1 VAITNAFIVEVA
13 GAALPVDIEPLLTF
27 AYVDDSLNLPDLFV
41 LRFRDPD
48 RVVLSKTG
56 IAIGTAVRVSVLTGD
71 EQAPA
76 LLVAGEV
83 TSLEVDFDATGTF
96 TVVRGYDHAHRLFRG
111 RGTHAYTQV
120 TASDVVTAVARRANL
135 QLGDVQPST
144 TVFDHVA
151 QTGTSDWDFLES
163 LAREIGFEVAVRDG
177 KLDFRAPRTASTA
190 PGHER
195 ADENPLVLQLGAD
208 LLRFR
213 AVVTAAEQVSEVQ
226 VRGWDV
232 AQKKALVGTAAARTD
247 TAELTG
253 VDPAGLASTFGNRVY
268 VSGDVPYGTQAE
280 VDAAATAVADQLAGA
295 FAEFSGLARG
305 NARLRADVAFTIGNV
320 GAPFDGKYTIT
331 SSRHSYDAA
340 TGYTTSLTVSGRQD
354 RSLLGLATGGR
365 AGRRVEGVSVAQVS
379 DTSDPQQQ
387 SRVRLTFPS
396 LSDDYVSDWA
406 RTVQPGAGRDRGA
419 LVLPEVGD
427 EVLVAL
433 DGAGRPYVLGGLYN
447 GVDTP
452 AKGPVDAVDGGTG
465 AVNRR
470 SLVSRRGHR
479 IDLLDEDGRTEGL
492 SLTTADDA
500 LRLVLDATGTSITVH
515 SDGTVAVE
523 GAKGVVVDAK
533 QSKLELKGAT
543 VEVTATRGVTVDAGG
558 GGVTVTAGT
567 AVELTGTTAKLVG
580 RTSAEVKGAIV
591 RIN

>member
-1 VAITNAFIVEVA
+1 MAITNAFLVEVA
-13 GAALPVDIEPLLTF
+13 GAALPADIEPLLTY

-48 RVVLSKTG
+48 RLVLSKTG
-56 IAIGTAVRVSVLTGD
+56 ITIGAAVTVSVLTGD

-83 TSLEVDFDATGTF
+83 TSLEVDFDTTGTF

-120 TASDVVTAVARRANL
+120 TASDVMTAVARRAKL
-135 QLGDVQPST
+135 QLGDVQPTT

-151 QTGTSDWDFLES
+151 QTGASDWEFLES
-163 LAREIGFEVAVRDG
+163 LAREIGFEVAVREG
-177 KLDFRAPRTASTA
+177 KLDFRAPKTASTA

-213 AVVTAAEQVSEVQ
+213 AVVTAAEQVGEVQ

-232 AQKKALVGTAAARTD
+232 AQKRPLVGTAAARTN

-253 VDPAGLASTFGNRVY
+253 VDPAGLATTFGNRTY

-280 VDAAATAVADQLAGA
+280 VDVAATALADQLAGA

-340 TGYTTSLTVSGRQD
+340 TGYTTALTVSGRQD
-354 RSLLGLATGGR
+354 RSLLGLTSGGGR
-365 AGRRVEGVSVAQVS
+365 GGPGGVLVAQVS
-379 DTSDPQQQ
+379 DTNDPQQQ
-387 SRVRLTFPS
+387 SRVKLTFPS

-427 EVLVAL
+427 EVLVGL

-447 GVDTP
+447 GVDIP
-452 AKGPVDAVDGGTG
+452 AKGPVDVVDGGTG

-500 LRLVLDATGTSITVH
+500 LRLVLDATGTAVTVH
-515 SDGTVAVE
+515 SDGTVTVE

-543 VEVTATRGVTVDAGG
+543 VEVTATRGVTVDSGG

>member
-1 VAITNAFIVEVA
+1 MAITNAFIVEIA
-13 GAALPVDIEPLLTF
+13 GNALPADVEPLLTY

-48 RVVLSKTG
+48 RLVLSKSG
-56 IAIGTAVRVSVLTGD
+56 ITIGAAVKVSVLTGD
-71 EQAPA
+71 EQTPA
-76 LLVAGEV
+76 VLVAGEV
-83 TSLEVDFDATGTF
+83 TSLEVDFDTTGTF

-120 TASDVVTAVARRANL
+120 TASDVVTTVARRANL
-135 QLGDVQPST
+135 QLGDVQPTT

-151 QTGTSDWDFLES
+151 QTGTSDWEFLES
-163 LAREIGFEVAVRDG
+163 LAREIGFEVAVREG

-190 PGHER
+190 PGSER

-213 AVVTAAEQVSEVQ
+213 AIVTAAEQVGEVQ

-232 AQKKALVGTAAARTD
+232 AQKRALVGTAAAKTN
-247 TAELTG
+247 TAELSG
-253 VDPAGLASTFGNRVY
+253 VDPAGLASTFGNRTY

-280 VDAAATAVADQLAGA
+280 VDVAATALADQLAGA

-320 GAPFDGKYTIT
+320 GPPFDGKYTIT

-340 TGYTTSLTVSGRQD
+340 TGYTTALTVSGRQD
-354 RSLLGLATGGR
+354 RSLLGLTSVGGR
-365 AGRRVEGVSVAQVS
+365 GGPVGGLVAQVS
-379 DTSDPQQQ
+379 DTNDPQKQ
-387 SRVRLTFPS
+387 SRVKLTFPS

-427 EVLVAL
+427 EVLVVL

-452 AKGPVDAVDGGTG
+452 PKGPIDVVDGGTG

-470 SLVSRRGHR
+470 SFVSRRGHR
-479 IDLLDEDGRTEGL
+479 IDLLDQDGRTEGL
-492 SLTTADDA
+492 SMSTADDG
-500 LRLVLDATGTSITVH
+500 LRLVLDATGTAVTVH
-515 SDGTVAVE
+515 SDGTVTVE

-543 VEVTATRGVTVDAGG
+543 VEMTATRGVTVDGGG

-567 AVELTGTTAKLVG
+567 AVELTGTTASLVG

>member
-1 VAITNAFIVEVA
+1 MAITNAFLIEIA
-13 GAALPVDIEPLLTF
+13 GKALPDDIEPLLTY

-48 RVVLSKTG
+48 RLVLSKTG
-56 IAIGTAVRVSVLTGD
+56 IKIGTAVKVSVLTGD
-71 EQAPA
+71 EQTPA

-83 TSLEVDFDATGTF
+83 TSLEVDFDTTGTF

-111 RGTHAYTQV
+111 RGTYAYTQV
-120 TASDVVTAVARRANL
+120 TAADVVTAVARRANL
-135 QLGDVQPST
+135 QLGDVQPTT

-151 QTGTSDWDFLES
+151 QTGTSDWEFLES
-163 LAREIGFEVAVRDG
+163 LAREIGFEVAVREG

-190 PGHER
+190 PATER

-208 LLRFR
+208 LLRLR
-213 AVVTAAEQVSEVQ
+213 AVVTAAEQVGKVE

-232 AQKKALVGTAAARTD
+232 AQKRALVGSAQAKTA

-253 VDPAGLASTFGNRVY
+253 IDPAGLATTFGNRTY
-268 VSGDVPYGTQAE
+268 VWGDVPYGTQAE
-280 VDAAATAVADQLAGA
+280 VDVAATALADQLAGA

-305 NARLRADVAFTIGNV
+305 NARLRADVAFTIDNV
-320 GAPFDGKYTIT
+320 GEPFDGKYTIT
-331 SSRHSYDAA
+331 SSRHNYDAV
-340 TGYTTSLTVSGRQD
+340 TGYTTALTVSGRQD
-354 RSLLGLATGGR
+354 RSLLGLTSVGGR
-365 AGRRVEGVSVAQVS
+365 GGPAGALVAQVS
-379 DTSDPQQQ
+379 DTNDPQKQ
-387 SRVRLTFPS
+387 SRVKLTFPL
-396 LSDDYVSDWA
+396 LSDDYVSDWS

-427 EVLVAL
+427 EVLVVL

-447 GVDTP
+447 GVDPP
-452 AKGPVDAVDGGTG
+452 AKGPVDVVDGGTG

-479 IDLLDEDGRTEGL
+479 IDLLDQDGRTEGL
-492 SLTTADDA
+492 SLSTGDDA
-500 LRLVLDATGTSITVH
+500 LRLVLDATGTAVTVH
-515 SDGTVAVE
+515 SDGTVTVE

-543 VEVTATRGVTVDAGG
+543 VEMTATRGVTVDGGG
-558 GGVTVTAGT
+558 GGVSVKAGT
-567 AVELTGTTAKLVG
+567 AVELTGTTASLVG

>member
-1 VAITNAFIVEVA
+1 VAITNAFIVEIA
-13 GAALPVDIEPLLTF
+13 GNALPADVEPLLTY

-48 RVVLSKTG
+48 RLVLSKSG
-56 IAIGTAVRVSVLTGD
+56 ITIGAAVKVSVLTGD
-71 EQAPA
+71 EQTPA
-76 LLVAGEV
+76 VLVAGEV
-83 TSLEVDFDATGTF
+83 TSLEVDFDTTGTF

-120 TASDVVTAVARRANL
+120 TASDVVTTVARRANL
-135 QLGDVQPST
+135 QLGDVQPTT

-151 QTGTSDWDFLES
+151 QTGTSDWEFLES
-163 LAREIGFEVAVRDG
+163 LAREIGFEVAVREG

-190 PGHER
+190 PGSER

-213 AVVTAAEQVSEVQ
+213 AIVTAAEQVGEVQ

-232 AQKKALVGTAAARTD
+232 AQKRALVGTAAAKTN
-247 TAELTG
+247 TAELSG
-253 VDPAGLASTFGNRVY
+253 VDPAGLASTFGNRTY

-280 VDAAATAVADQLAGA
+280 VDVAATALADQLAGA

-320 GAPFDGKYTIT
+320 GPPFDGKYTIT

-340 TGYTTSLTVSGRQD
+340 TGYTTALTVSGRQD
-354 RSLLGLATGGR
+354 RSLLGLTSVGGR
-365 AGRRVEGVSVAQVS
+365 GGPVGGLVAQVS
-379 DTSDPQQQ
+379 DTNDPQKQ
-387 SRVRLTFPS
+387 SRVKLTFPS

-427 EVLVAL
+427 EVLVVL

-452 AKGPVDAVDGGTG
+452 PKGPIDVVDGGTG

-470 SLVSRRGHR
+470 SFVSRRGHR
-479 IDLLDEDGRTEGL
+479 IDLLDQDGRTEGL
-492 SLTTADDA
+492 SMSTADDG
-500 LRLVLDATGTSITVH
+500 LRLVLDATGTAVTVH
-515 SDGTVAVE
+515 SDGTVTVE

-543 VEVTATRGVTVDAGG
+543 VEMTATRGVTVDGGG

-567 AVELTGTTAKLVG
+567 AVELTGTTASLVG

>member
-1 VAITNAFIVEVA
+1 MAITNAFIVEIA
-13 GAALPVDIEPLLTF
+13 GNALPADVEPLLTY

-48 RVVLSKTG
+48 RLVLSKSG
-56 IAIGTAVRVSVLTGD
+56 ITIGAAVKVSVLTGD
-71 EQAPA
+71 EQTPA
-76 LLVAGEV
+76 VLVAGEV
-83 TSLEVDFDATGTF
+83 TSLEVDFDTTGTF

-120 TASDVVTAVARRANL
+120 TASDVVTTVARRANL
-135 QLGDVQPST
+135 QLGDVQPTT

-151 QTGTSDWDFLES
+151 QTGTSDWEFLES
-163 LAREIGFEVAVRDG
+163 LAREIGFEVAVREG

-190 PGHER
+190 PGSER

-213 AVVTAAEQVSEVQ
+213 AIVTAAEQVGEVQ

-232 AQKKALVGTAAARTD
+232 AQKRALVGTAAAKTN
-247 TAELTG
+247 TAELSG
-253 VDPAGLASTFGNRVY
+253 VDPAGLASTFGNRTY

-280 VDAAATAVADQLAGA
+280 VDVAATALADQLAGA

-305 NARLRADVAFTIGNV
+305 NAKLRADVAFTIGNV
-320 GAPFDGKYTIT
+320 GPPFDGKYTIT

-340 TGYTTSLTVSGRQD
+340 TGYTTALTVSGRQD
-354 RSLLGLATGGR
+354 RSLLGLTSVGGR
-365 AGRRVEGVSVAQVS
+365 GGPVGGLVAQVS
-379 DTSDPQQQ
+379 DTNDPQKQ
-387 SRVRLTFPS
+387 SRVKLTFPS

-427 EVLVAL
+427 EVLVVL

-452 AKGPVDAVDGGTG
+452 PKGPIDVVDGGTG

-470 SLVSRRGHR
+470 SFVSRRGHR
-479 IDLLDEDGRTEGL
+479 IDLLDQDGRTEGL
-492 SLTTADDA
+492 SMSTADDG
-500 LRLVLDATGTSITVH
+500 LRLVLDATGTAVTVH
-515 SDGTVAVE
+515 SDGTVTVE

-543 VEVTATRGVTVDAGG
+543 VEMTATRGVTVDGGG

-567 AVELTGTTAKLVG
+567 AVELTGTTASLVG

>member
-1 VAITNAFIVEVA
+1 MTNAFLVEVA
-13 GAALPVDIEPLLTF
+13 GAALPADIEPLLTY

-48 RVVLSKTG
+48 RLVLSKTG
-56 IAIGTAVRVSVLTGD
+56 ITIGAAVTVSVLTGD

-83 TSLEVDFDATGTF
+83 TSLEVDFDTTGTF

-120 TASDVVTAVARRANL
+120 TASDVMTAVARRAKL
-135 QLGDVQPST
+135 QLGDVQPTT

-151 QTGTSDWDFLES
+151 QTGASDWEFLES
-163 LAREIGFEVAVRDG
+163 LAREIGFEVAVREG
-177 KLDFRAPRTASTA
+177 KLDFRAPKTASTA

-213 AVVTAAEQVSEVQ
+213 AVVTAAEQVGEVQ

-232 AQKKALVGTAAARTD
+232 AQKRPLVGTAAARTN

-253 VDPAGLASTFGNRVY
+253 VDPAGLATTFGNRTY

-280 VDAAATAVADQLAGA
+280 VDVAATALADQLAGA

-340 TGYTTSLTVSGRQD
+340 TGYTTALTVSGRQD
-354 RSLLGLATGGR
+354 RSLLGLTSGGGR
-365 AGRRVEGVSVAQVS
+365 GGPGGVLVAQVS
-379 DTSDPQQQ
+379 DTNDPQQQ
-387 SRVRLTFPS
+387 SRVKLTFPS

-427 EVLVAL
+427 EVLVGL

-447 GVDTP
+447 GVDIP
-452 AKGPVDAVDGGTG
+452 AKGPVDVVDGGTG

-500 LRLVLDATGTSITVH
+500 LRLVLDATGTAVTVH
-515 SDGTVAVE
+515 SDGTVTVE

-543 VEVTATRGVTVDAGG
+543 VEVTATRGVTVDSGG

>member
-1 VAITNAFIVEVA
+1 MAITNAFIVEIA
-13 GAALPVDIEPLLTF
+13 GNALPADVEPLLTY

-48 RVVLSKTG
+48 RLVLSKSG
-56 IAIGTAVRVSVLTGD
+56 ITIGAAVKVSVLTGD
-71 EQAPA
+71 EQTPA
-76 LLVAGEV
+76 VLVAGEV
-83 TSLEVDFDATGTF
+83 TSLEVDFDTTGTF

-120 TASDVVTAVARRANL
+120 TASDVVTTVARRANL
-135 QLGDVQPST
+135 QLGDVQPTT

-151 QTGTSDWDFLES
+151 QTGTSDWEFLES
-163 LAREIGFEVAVRDG
+163 LAREIGFEVAVREG

-190 PGHER
+190 PGSER

-213 AVVTAAEQVSEVQ
+213 AIVTAAEQVGEVQ

-232 AQKKALVGTAAARTD
+232 AQKRALVGTAAAKTN
-247 TAELTG
+247 TAELSG
-253 VDPAGLASTFGNRVY
+253 VDPAGLASTFGNRTY

-280 VDAAATAVADQLAGA
+280 VDVAATALADQLAGA

-320 GAPFDGKYTIT
+320 GPPFDGKYTIT

-340 TGYTTSLTVSGRQD
+340 TGYTTALTVSGRQD
-354 RSLLGLATGGR
+354 RSLLGLTSVGGR
-365 AGRRVEGVSVAQVS
+365 GGPVGGLVAQVS
-379 DTSDPQQQ
+379 DTNDPQKQ
-387 SRVRLTFPS
+387 SRVKLTFPS

-427 EVLVAL
+427 EVLVVL

-452 AKGPVDAVDGGTG
+452 PKGPIDVVDGGTG

-470 SLVSRRGHR
+470 SFVSRRGHR
-479 IDLLDEDGRTEGL
+479 IDLLDQDGRTEGL
-492 SLTTADDA
+492 SMSTADDG
-500 LRLVLDATGTSITVH
+500 LRLVLDATGTAVTVH
-515 SDGTVAVE
+515 SDGTVTVE

-543 VEVTATRGVTVDAGG
+543 VEMTATRGVTVDGG
-558 GGVTVTAGT
+558 GGAVSVTAGT
-567 AVELTGTTAKLVG
+567 AVEMTGTTASLVG

>member
-1 VAITNAFIVEVA
+1 VAITNAFIVEIA
-13 GAALPVDIEPLLTF
+13 GNALPADVEPLLTY

-48 RVVLSKTG
+48 RLVLSKSG
-56 IAIGTAVRVSVLTGD
+56 ITIGAAVKVSVLTGD
-71 EQAPA
+71 EQTPA
-76 LLVAGEV
+76 VLVAGEV
-83 TSLEVDFDATGTF
+83 TSLEVDFDTTGTF

-120 TASDVVTAVARRANL
+120 TASDVVTTVARRANL
-135 QLGDVQPST
+135 QLGDVQPTT

-151 QTGTSDWDFLES
+151 QTGTSDWEFLES
-163 LAREIGFEVAVRDG
+163 LAREIGFEVAVREG

-190 PGHER
+190 PGSER

-213 AVVTAAEQVSEVQ
+213 AIVTAAEQVGEVQ

-232 AQKKALVGTAAARTD
+232 AQKRALVGTAAAKTN
-247 TAELTG
+247 TAELSG
-253 VDPAGLASTFGNRVY
+253 VDPAGLASTFGNRTY

-280 VDAAATAVADQLAGA
+280 VDVAATALADQLAGA

-305 NARLRADVAFTIGNV
+305 NAKLRADVAFTIGNV
-320 GAPFDGKYTIT
+320 GPPFDGKYTIT

-340 TGYTTSLTVSGRQD
+340 TGYTTALTVSGRQD
-354 RSLLGLATGGR
+354 RSLLGLTSVGGR
-365 AGRRVEGVSVAQVS
+365 GGPVGGLVAQVS
-379 DTSDPQQQ
+379 DTNDPQKQ
-387 SRVRLTFPS
+387 SRVKLTFPS

-427 EVLVAL
+427 EVLVVL

-452 AKGPVDAVDGGTG
+452 PKGPIDVVDGGTG

-470 SLVSRRGHR
+470 SFVSRRGHR
-479 IDLLDEDGRTEGL
+479 IDLLDQDGRTEGL
-492 SLTTADDA
+492 SMSTADDG
-500 LRLVLDATGTSITVH
+500 LRLVLDATGTAVTVH
-515 SDGTVAVE
+515 SDGTVTVE

-543 VEVTATRGVTVDAGG
+543 VEMTATRGVTVDGGG

-567 AVELTGTTAKLVG
+567 AVELTGTTASLVG

>member
-1 VAITNAFIVEVA
+1 MAITNAFLVEVK
-13 GAALPVDIEPLLTF
+13 GVDLPVDVQPLLTS
-27 AYVDDSLNLPDLFV
+27 AYVDDSLNLPDLFA

-56 IAIGTAVRVSVLTGD
+56 IAIGAPVRVSVLTGD
-71 EQAPA
+71 EQTPA
-76 LLVAGEV
+76 LLVEGEV
-83 TSLEVDFDATGTF
+83 TSLEVDFDTTGTF
-96 TVVRGYDHAHRLFRG
+96 TVVRGYDKAHRLFRG
-111 RGTHAYTQV
+111 RGTYAYTQV
-120 TASDVVTAVARRANL
+120 TASDVVTTVARRAGL
-135 QLGDVQPST
+135 QLGDVQSTT

-151 QTGTSDWDFLES
+151 QTGTSDWQFLES
-163 LAREIGFEVAVRDG
+163 LAREIGFEVAVREG

-190 PGHER
+190 PGTER
-195 ADENPLVLQLGAD
+195 ADENPLVLQLGSE

-213 AVVTAAEQVSEVQ
+213 AVVTAAEQVGEVQ

-232 AQKKALVGTAAARTD
+232 AQKQPLVATAPARTD
-247 TAELTG
+247 VAELAG
-253 VDPAGLASTFGNRVY
+253 AEPADLAATFGNRTY

-280 VDAAATAVADQLAGA
+280 VDVAATALADQLAGA

-305 NARLRADVAFTIGNV
+305 NPKLRADVAFTIGNV

-331 SSRHSYDAA
+331 SSRHNYDAA
-340 TGYTTSLTVSGRQD
+340 TGYTTALTVSGRQD
-354 RSLLGLATGGR
+354 RSLFGLASGGAVRGTTGG
-365 AGRRVEGVSVAQVS
+365 VLVAQVS
-379 DTSDPQQQ
+379 DTNDPQQQ

-406 RTVQPGAGRDRGA
+406 RTVQPGAGLDRGA
-419 LVLPEVGD
+419 MVLPEVGD

-433 DGAGRPYVLGGLYN
+433 DGGGRPYVLGGLYN
-447 GVDTP
+447 GIDTP
-452 AKGPVDAVDGGTG
+452 PKGPVDVVDGGTG

-479 IDLLDEDGRTEGL
+479 IDLLDQDGRAEGL
-492 SLTTADDA
+492 SLTTSDDA
-500 LRLVLDATGTSITVH
+500 LRLVLDATGTAITVH

-523 GAKGVVVDAK
+523 GAKGVVVDAQ

-543 VEVTATRGVTVDAGG
+543 VEVTATRGVTVDGGG

-567 AVELTGTTAKLVG
+567 ALELTGTTAKLVG
-580 RTSAEVKGAIV
+580 RTSTEVKGGLV